1 MLWLLNREEKNQMKW
16 GMRQENVAIVDIIK
30 KEENLDHDLDLGIIK
45 EEGEEGN
52 LIVVLDLDLGDLDIK
67 NLEEA

>member
-1 MLWLLNREEKNQMKW
+1 
-16 GMRQENVAIVDIIK
+16 MRQENVVIVDIIK

-52 LIVVLDLDLGDLDIK
+52 LIVVLDLDLGDLDTK